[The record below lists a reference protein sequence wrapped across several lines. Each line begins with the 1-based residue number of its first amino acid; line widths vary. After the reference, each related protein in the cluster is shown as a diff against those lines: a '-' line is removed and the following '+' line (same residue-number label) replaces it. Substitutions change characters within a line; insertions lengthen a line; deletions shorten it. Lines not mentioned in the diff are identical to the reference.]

1 MADNVAAGTSGVPPS
16 PSVTTGVAA
25 APGSRS
31 RYSAITPRHC
41 AAAGRRATGPDS
53 TEPGVTGPDVT
64 GPDSTV
70 LDTTGRGGEFT
81 QCLPLACGA
90 PGGAPAARSFP
101 VLRFHPHHAVDSPHR
116 LHRGQVGHGRGER
129 GLSCPV

>member
-16 PSVTTGVAA
+16 PSVTTGVSAVT
-25 APGSRS
+25 GSRS

-81 QCLPLACGA
+81 QRPPPPCGA
-90 PGGAPAARSFP
+90 PGAPPAAPASPAP
-101 VLRFHPHHAVDSPHR
+101 PFHPHPPSTRPHR
-116 LHRGQVGHGRGER
+116 
-129 GLSCPV
+129 P